1 VTRWSHREYGHR
13 VGIFR
18 LLETLKTYGI
28 IATVAMDALTAE
40 HYPYLVRHCQSQGCE
55 IIAHGVSVSRIITS
69 HMTEQDERAEIRT
82 SLDALTRAT
91 GTAPLG
97 WLGPEYGESTRTPE
111 LLAQAGIRYVCD
123 WVNDEQ
129 PYPLNTSQGDL
140 LALPITLPVDDVNA
154 LWDRRVPIQRYVE
167 MLKESFDTLYHN
179 GAANGRLL
187 ILNLHPWLIGQPFRV
202 RYLRAALDYIT
213 RRQGVWVATGGEITE
228 WYRQHPPAV

>member
-1 VTRWSHREYGHR
+1 
-13 VGIFR
+13 
-18 LLETLKTYGI
+18 
-28 IATVAMDALTAE
+28 
-40 HYPYLVRHCQSQGCE
+40 
-55 IIAHGVSVSRIITS
+55 
-69 HMTEQDERAEIRT
+69 MTEQDERAEIRT